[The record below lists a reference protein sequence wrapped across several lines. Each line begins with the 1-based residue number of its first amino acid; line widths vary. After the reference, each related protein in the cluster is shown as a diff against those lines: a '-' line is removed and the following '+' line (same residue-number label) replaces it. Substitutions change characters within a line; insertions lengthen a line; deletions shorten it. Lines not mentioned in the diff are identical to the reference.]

1 MAEPVVSVVI
11 PTRGRAE
18 YLEVA
23 LASLMR
29 QDLAEPYEV
38 IVVDDGA
45 TDRTTEVV
53 AAAGVRSLRHQSRRT
68 LNAARNSGARA
79 AAADLIAFTDD
90 DVEAPVGWL
99 RELVEGAARHPE
111 AEAFGGPIRAR
122 LEGPA
127 PRGCGREPP
136 PLTTLDLGPDDRVAE
151 RVWGANMAVRRS
163 ALERV
168 GAFDESIVR
177 PHGDEE
183 EWIERL
189 QDRGGTV
196 VYLARAGLDHRRAGR
211 DLRLRSLAR
220 AAYVRGRAARASD
233 RRRQAA
239 PGIGRELRVL
249 AGCGW
254 HTVRRA
260 CPQGMIMGAHSAGRR
275 AETVRPR

>member
-1 MAEPVVSVVI
+1 MVSVVI
-11 PTRGRAE
+11 PTRDRAE

-23 LASLMR
+23 LASLAR
-29 QDLAEPYEV
+29 QDLDQPYEV
-38 IVVDDGA
+38 IVVDDGS
-45 TDRTTEVV
+45 TDRTPQVV
-53 AAAGVRSLRHQSRRT
+53 AAAGVRSLRHERRRT
-68 LNAARNSGARA
+68 LNAARNSGAGA
-79 AAADLIAFTDD
+79 AGADLIAFTDD
-90 DVEAPVGWL
+90 DVEAPAGWL

-122 LEGPA
+122 LEGSA

-136 PLTTLDLGPDDRVAE
+136 PLTTLDLGPDDHEAT

-168 GAFDESIVR
+168 RAFDESIVR
-177 PHGDEE
+177 PHGDVE

-189 QDRGGTV
+189 QAAGGTV

-233 RRRQAA
+233 RRRHAA
-239 PGIGRELRVL
+239 PSLGRELRVL

-260 CPQGMIMGAHSAGRR
+260 CPQGVIMGAHSAGRL
-275 AETVRPR
+275 AEAVRPR